1 MSNDVSLTRLMRLG
15 QLSSNAT
22 AHYHQLVAAKAGL
35 SPQDT
40 RALSVIMFED
50 QVSAGRLAQELH
62 LTTGAITGLVDRLVR
77 KQLVQRVHGTQDRR
91 KVMLQ
96 LNPVGLASLMQRYA
110 SMGRAAAALY
120 KSYDADAL
128 AIIADFLERSLEITR
143 QEIAAL
149 R

>member
-1 MSNDVSLTRLMRLG
+1 
-15 QLSSNAT
+15 
-22 AHYHQLVAAKAGL
+22 
-35 SPQDT
+35 
-40 RALSVIMFED
+40 MFED